1 MANIFL
7 SMDSMEVIQSIIVFY
22 ILNNMQKKKKI
33 YDFILFIISLF
44 MIVSALIIPVYS
56 DTFILFVLLTYLST
70 IINKE
75 KHIGFSLLIVTI
87 ASVIPTI
94 DNHLT
99 FFFEKLFSLNL
110 NLFNDWVFTGYMLFQ
125 ISLSILFATLLK
137 KILVEPLIKIKKEDL
152 AGYLIASA
160 YLIFLIYDLRIYIS
174 EMPPET
180 KEKIIIDMMFIFI
193 VLLFFIGITVTLSIS
208 KNKQLM
214 FDKKQKE
221 FEYAAMEKYTEE
233 INKQYQ
239 EIRKFRHDYINILSS
254 MEHYIREKEFEQ
266 LAEYYYQNIL
276 PTKRIFEK
284 NNLHLNDIQKIK
296 SSEIKSILITK
307 LVLAQEKNISVQVE
321 IRDDFSLPNTID
333 PVIFIRILGI
343 LLDNAI
349 EELES
354 LNDGELKIA
363 VFYQEEDLVFIIQN
377 TCRSEI
383 QPIYQLKQ
391 EGYSTKGENRGL
403 GLKNVDDLIR
413 ESGNILLETIIREN
427 QFTQIIRM
435 TEGAV

>member
-1 MANIFL
+1 MESLFFYIEYLQTIIAYYILDNIHQKKRINYFFL
-7 SMDSMEVIQSIIVFY
+7 LIIGLFMCGMTSIIPPFA
-22 ILNNMQKKKKI
+22 
-33 YDFILFIISLF
+33 D
-44 MIVSALIIPVYS
+44 
-56 DTFILFVLLTYLST
+56 LFVLFGFLVSLS
-70 IINKE
+70 IINNKE
-75 KHIGFSLLIVTI
+75 KNISFSLLVVSL
-87 ASVIPTI
+87 ASCIPI
-94 DNHLT
+94 FVDHFLY
-99 FFFEKLFSLNL
+99 FLEDLFSL
-110 NLFNDWVFTGYMLFQ
+110 NLFNDWILASFLICQAALSSLVALF
-125 ISLSILFATLLK
+125 FR
-137 KILVEPLIKIKKEDL
+137 KIIIKPLIKIKKTDIV
-152 AGYLIASA
+152 GYLLTII
-160 YLIFLIYDLRIYIS
+160 YLIFLIWNLRIYIIK
-174 EMPPET
+174 MPSYR
-180 KEKIIIDMMFIFI
+180 KEEIIFNMILTFILI
-193 VLLFFIGITVTLSIS
+193 LFFISITVILSIS
-208 KNKQLM
+208 KNRQLA

-221 FEYAAMEKYTEE
+221 FEYTAMEKYTTE

-254 MEHYIREKEFEQ
+254 MEHHIREKEFEQ
-266 LAEYYYQNIL
+266 LSEYYYQNIL

-284 NNLHLNDIQKIK
+284 NSLHLNDIQKIK

-321 IRDDFSLPNTID
+321 IRDDFSLLNTID
-333 PVIFIRILGI
+333 PVIFIRIVGI

-354 LNDGELKIA
+354 LSDGELRIA

-413 ESGNILLETIIREN
+413 ESENILLETIIREN
-427 QFTQIIRM
+427 QFTQIIRIV
-435 TEGAV
+435 EGAV